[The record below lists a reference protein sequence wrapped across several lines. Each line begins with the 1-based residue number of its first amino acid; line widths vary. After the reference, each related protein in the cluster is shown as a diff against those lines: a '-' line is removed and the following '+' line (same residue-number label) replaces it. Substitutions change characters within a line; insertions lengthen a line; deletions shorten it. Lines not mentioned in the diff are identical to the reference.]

1 MPQFSRQRVRLAA
14 IVAIVAIVAFSG
26 GAASAATPPQQSPP
40 TSFGQPTPVEALGDM
55 TGGSDT
61 TQNTNQ
67 LNATMSE
74 ADARR
79 NITGTNVISSDALSN
94 ASGIPTVIQNSGNN
108 VIIQN
113 ATIVNLRMNP

>member
-1 MPQFSRQRVRLAA
+1 MPQFSRQRVRQAA
-14 IVAIVAIVAFSG
+14 IVAIVAFCG
-26 GAASAATPPQQSPP
+26 GAAFAATPPQQSQP
-40 TSFGQPTPVEALGDM
+40 TTFGQPTPVETLGVM

-61 TQNTNQ
+61 THNTNT

-74 ADARR
+74 ADAKR
-79 NITGTNVISSDALSN
+79 NITGTNIISADALSN

>member
-1 MPQFSRQRVRLAA
+1 MPQFSRQRVSLA
-14 IVAIVAIVAFSG
+14 AIVAIVAFSG
-26 GAASAATPPQQSPP
+26 GAAFAATPPQQSPP
-40 TSFGQPTPVEALGDM
+40 ISFGQPTPVEALGDM

-61 TQNTNQ
+61 THNTNQ

>member
-1 MPQFSRQRVRLAA
+1 MPQLSIQRICRAT
-14 IVAIVAIVAFSG
+14 IVAIVALSGGVAF
-26 GAASAATPPQQSPP
+26 AETPPQESPTFGPP
-40 TSFGQPTPVEALGDM
+40 TSNEALGVM

-61 TQNTNQ
+61 THNNNT

>member
-1 MPQFSRQRVRLAA
+1 MPQFSRQRVRQAA
-14 IVAIVAIVAFSG
+14 IVAIAAFCG
-26 GAASAATPPQQSPP
+26 GAAFAATPPQPSQP
-40 TSFGQPTPVEALGDM
+40 TTFGQPASVETLGVM

-61 TQNTNQ
+61 THNNNT

-74 ADARR
+74 ADAKR
-79 NITGTNVISSDALSN
+79 NVTGTNIISSDALSN